1 MKFQKFLRNFIFLNY
16 LYKNE
21 KFRFFIFGFF
31 NFAITNAVLQILLF
45 ITKIPIAALIAQITN
60 LTLGYYFS
68 SKKIFISKNSTKVM
82 LVNYIFLGFFSWNF
96 NVLSIKYISE
106 IFEISSN
113 LSAIFII
120 PFLTLWSYFVQK
132 LFIFRS

>member
-1 MKFQKFLRNFIFLNY
+1 MKFQNIFRNFIFLNY

-21 KFRFFIFGFF
+21 KFRFLIFGFF
-31 NFAITNAVLQILLF
+31 NFVITNAVLQILLF
-45 ITKIPIAALIAQITN
+45 ITKIAIAALIAQITN

-68 SKKIFISKNSTKVM
+68 SKKIFISKDSTKVM
-82 LVNYIFLGFFSWNF
+82 LSNYILLGFFSWNF

-120 PFLTLWSYFVQK
+120 PFLTLWSYSVQK
-132 LFIFRS
+132 LFIFKS